1 MKTKKPYNWLIS
13 EDQAEKIRKL
23 GFDKDD
29 KLLVKLFEKSR
40 SLVLEPYLEM
50 PSLEKYGSNYYRD
63 YLDNPDKYLPL
74 YTYEQVFEWFREKG
88 LVAVIVTNE
97 ILNEGDPLYFSSVDD
112 LDGDYYTLD
121 NYYTYEEARDA
132 VLNKLIE
139 LYGNNI

>member
-1 MKTKKPYNWLIS
+1 MNYNWLIS
-13 EDQAEKIRKL
+13 EKQAEAIREL
-23 GFDKDD
+23 GFDSDD
-29 KLLVKLFEKSR
+29 NLIVKLFEKSR
-40 SLVLEPYLEM
+40 GLILEPSLEM
-50 PSLEKYGSNYYRD
+50 PSWEKFGPNYYHD
-63 YLDNPDKYLPL
+63 YLDNPDKYVPL

-139 LYGNNI
+139 LYGNGI